1 VAVVVALALLAA
13 ACDPVVPI
21 EEPEQWVFEGFE
33 VYSYVP
39 EDPVGIVHV
48 FHGSGGSAAIATRV
62 EITDQLNELVARGY
76 GWVATE
82 STQRTGDR
90 RWNVI
95 DPDPAQNP
103 DLARLARLHDRI
115 VDDTDVT
122 AETPIFGIGMSNGAR
137 MVTLFAQVFADS
149 GRPVAAVAP
158 FMGRAAPAVK
168 AAGGLRVPAYWVIA
182 ENDTTVDNA
191 VIEADQRANAATGVE
206 SRLVRKAEEP
216 LLAARFTRIPQI
228 DAEEAEAIRAAL
240 EATGGW
246 DADGVRVLPVDEV
259 ESRVAELTVPRSF
272 GAPANE
278 VRAQAQAILAVH
290 QFVAFHKYGLADF
303 FDAQL
308 AG

>member
-1 VAVVVALALLAA
+1 MVFVAALAT

-21 EEPEQWVFEGFE
+21 EDPEQWVFEGFD

-39 EDPVGIVHV
+39 DDPVGVVHV
-48 FHGSGGSAAIATRV
+48 FHGTGGSAAIATRI
-62 EITDQLNELVARGY
+62 EMTDQLNELVARGY

-82 STQRTGDR
+82 STQRTGNR
-90 RWNVI
+90 RWNVL

-103 DLARLARLHDRI
+103 DLARLARLHDRVI
-115 VDDTDVT
+115 DDTDVT

-137 MVTLFAQVFADS
+137 MVTLFAQVFADA

-158 FMGRAAPAVK
+158 FMGRAAPSVQAE
-168 AAGGLRVPAYWVIA
+168 GGLRVPGYWVVA
-182 ENDTTVDNA
+182 ENDTTVDNVA
-191 VIEADQRANAATGVE
+191 IEVDQRANAATGAE

-259 ESRVAELTVPRSF
+259 EARVAELTVPRSF
-272 GAPANE
+272 DAPANE
-278 VRAQAQAILAVH
+278 VRAQVQAILAVH
-290 QFVAFHKYGLADF
+290 QFVGFHKYGLADF

-308 AG
+308 AR